1 MTAPLLLAIS
11 GSASDIASEI
21 TSDTSSGGNIVII
34 PVSDPV
40 ETISALGE
48 FFKDLGSAL
57 LGAIP
62 TILFAIVV
70 LIIGM
75 IVTKISVKLLSKGL
89 RRTKL
94 EITVTK
100 FLTQMVK
107 IVLYVLLLT
116 IILSMLGIP
125 STSIITVIG
134 TAGVAVGLALQNS
147 LSNVAG
153 GFLLLITKPFKVG
166 DYIVS
171 NGVEGVVSSISILHT
186 RLNTHTNQAV
196 FIPNGLAI
204 NATITNNTY
213 NDTRRV
219 DLLFSISYN
228 DDFEKARGVILE
240 VMRNNPLVLDTPEPF
255 ARMMEHGESAIVIAA
270 RAWCATENYWN
281 VYFDIT
287 EQVRAAFI
295 ENEIEIPFN
304 QLDVHMIK

>member
-1 MTAPLLLAIS
+1 MMNYLISTLAEA
-11 GSASDIASEI
+11 ASDI
-21 TSDTSSGGNIVII
+21 SDAVN
-34 PVSDPV
+34 SDSFFPTTPQTPV
-40 ETISALGE
+40 ETISALTQ
-48 FFKDLGSAL
+48 FFKDLTSAL
-57 LGAIP
+57 LAAIP

-75 IVTKISVKLLSKGL
+75 IVTKLSVKLLSAGL
-89 RRTKL
+89 KRTKL

-100 FLTQMVK
+100 FITQATK

-134 TAGVAVGLALQNS
+134 TAGVAIGLALQSS

-153 GFLLLITKPFKVG
+153 GFLLLIAKPFKVG

-171 NGVEGVVSSISILHT
+171 NGVEGVVQSISILHT
-186 RLNTHTNQAV
+186 RLNSLTNQAI
-196 FIPNGLAI
+196 FIPNGLAV
-204 NATITNNTY
+204 NATVINNTY

-219 DLLFSISYN
+219 DLQFSISYS
-228 DDFEKARGVILE
+228 DDFEKAQGVILN
-240 VMRNNPLVLDTPEPF
+240 VMKEHSMVLDDPAPF
-255 ARMMEHGESAIVIAA
+255 VRMLEHGESAIIITA
-270 RAWCATENYWN
+270 RAWCATGNYWN

-295 ENEIEIPFN
+295 ANEIEIPFK